1 MNESLCHPRY
11 DLPRDIFMSTND
23 KNSCYCPKES
33 AESATRR
40 CPPMGTF
47 NISACKHD
55 VPILLSFPH
64 FYSADKSLF
73 EDIDG
78 LNPTRQ
84 HSESYIHLHQVL
96 IRP

>member
-1 MNESLCHPRY
+1 
-11 DLPRDIFMSTND
+11 
-23 KNSCYCPKES
+23 
-33 AESATRR
+33 
-40 CPPMGTF
+40 MGTF
-47 NISACKHD
+47 NMSACKHD

-78 LNPTRQ
+78 LNPTRA

-96 IRP
+96 V